1 MSEVYPVVAE
11 LGEAGFD
18 LKVVC
23 KVLEVSRSGYYAF
36 RKDGQSVR
44 RREDER
50 LKPLIKETFLSHRR
64 RYGKRRVMEE
74 LQALGESCG
83 RDKTARIMREME
95 LFAIQPRSFKP
106 RTTNSRHKLGYNE
119 NLLRDLAHPTEL
131 NRVWVGDI
139 TYLPLVKGWCYL
151 AMLMD
156 LCSRRIVGWALE
168 NHMRESLVRN
178 ALQEAIACRQPPSGL
193 IHHTDRGGQYA
204 GKKYREILTR
214 AEMKQSM
221 SGAGDCYDNAFMESY
236 FGTLKT
242 ELELTAYESIEQARR
257 EISEYINY
265 YDTRRRHSGIDY
277 LSPMEFER
285 QHLTHPR

>member
-1 MSEVYPVVAE
+1 MSGVYAVVMS
-11 LGEAGFD
+11 LGGAGFD

-23 KVLEVSRSGYYAF
+23 EVLDVSRSGYYAC
-36 RKDGQSVR
+36 RKETQSDR

-50 LKPLIKETFLSHRR
+50 LKPLIKETFFSDRR
-64 RYGKRRVMEE
+64 RYGKRRVAKE
-74 LQALGESCG
+74 LQMLGESCG

-106 RTTNSRHKLGYNE
+106 RTTKSRHKLGYNE
-119 NLLRDLAHPTEL
+119 NLLSDLGHPTKL
-131 NRVWVGDI
+131 NQVWVGDI
-139 TYLPLVKGWCYL
+139 TYIPLVKGWCYL

-156 LCSRRIVGWALE
+156 LCSGRIVGWALE
-168 NHMRESLVRN
+168 DHMREPLVVS
-178 ALQEAIACRQPPSGL
+178 ALREAIASRQPPTDL

-204 GKKYREILTR
+204 GKKYRKLLAR

-221 SGAGDCYDNAFMESY
+221 SHADNCYDNAFMESC
-236 FGTLKT
+236 FGTIKT

-257 EISEYINY
+257 EISDYVNY

-285 QHLTHPR
+285 RLSLPR

>member
-1 MSEVYPVVAE
+1 MVTS
-11 LGEAGFD
+11 LGKAGFD

-23 KVLEVSRSGYYAF
+23 EVLAISRSGYYAN
-36 RKDGQSVR
+36 RRGAQSAR
-44 RREDER
+44 QREDER
-50 LKPLIKETFLSHRR
+50 LKPLIRETFFSHRR
-64 RYGKRRVMEE
+64 RYGKRRMAEE
-74 LQALGESCG
+74 LQAFGESCG
-83 RDKTARIMREME
+83 RDKTARIMRKME
-95 LFAIQPRSFKP
+95 LFAIQPKSFKP

-139 TYLPLVKGWCYL
+139 TYIPLVKGWCYL

-156 LCSRRIVGWALE
+156 LCSRRIVGWTLE
-168 NHMRESLVRN
+168 NHMREPLVMS
-178 ALQEAIACRQPPSGL
+178 ALHDAIAGRQPPSDL

-204 GKKYREILTR
+204 GKKYRELLDR

-221 SGAGDCYDNAFMESY
+221 SGTGNCYDNAFMESC
-236 FGTLKT
+236 FGTIKT

-257 EISEYINY
+257 EISDYINY
-265 YDTRRRHSGIDY
+265 YVTRRRHSGIDY

-285 QHLTHPR
+285 QLTHG